1 MADKL
6 KVVITDDQK
15 EVKVQTGTRMLIRRC
30 CHAVLES
37 ENFPGS
43 AEIGITFTDN
53 ERLNRF
59 SIEQFG
65 KSAEASYAARSA
77 KLGDSYK
84 LNEATGARILGDILI
99 SFEKAVEEAESSN
112 NPVNKQV
119 AILTANGVLELL
131 GYSPEIPK
139 DKAYIRDR
147 VELIM
152 FRLGIPISSRQFFS

>member
-99 SFEKAVEEAESSN
+99 SFEKAVEEAELSN
-112 NPVNKQV
+112 NPVNKQI
-119 AILTANGVLELL
+119 AIITASGVLELL
-131 GYSPEIPK
+131 GYSPEVPE
-139 DKAYIRDR
+139 DKALIRDR